1 MKRMVSEMNEN
12 QNNPEME
19 ESDII
24 MEQLAREKREREK
37 RKQEEAII
45 LMLQNEVDSLGYPL
59 PADDEAYRYDLGG
72 DEWIDSITGADTWYR
87 QNEHRLPKRQVWR
100 SGAD

>member
-1 MKRMVSEMNEN
+1 MNEN
-12 QNNPEME
+12 ENTEME
-19 ESDII
+19 ESDIEL
-24 MEQLAREKREREK
+24 EQLAREKREREK

-45 LMLQNEVDSLGYPL
+45 FMLQNEVDSLGYP
-59 PADDEAYRYDLGG
+59 PDDEAYRYDLGG

-87 QNEHRLPKRQVWR
+87 QNEHRLPNRQVWR